1 MMDAL
6 GIKTQLE
13 TVQGRLGS
21 SMRSVQAAMMQLETA
36 GPEFSDTISALR
48 ETHRLL
54 FHLDLHIVDAV
65 QTIEREVTL

>member
-1 MMDAL
+1 MMDAPD
-6 GIKTQLE
+6 IKAQLE
-13 TVQGRLGS
+13 AVQGDLGS
-21 SMRSVQAAMMQLETA
+21 SMSSIQTAMMQLETA

-65 QTIEREVTL
+65 QAIEQEVVL